1 MEGMLPGG
9 REPDMGKVQQL
20 AEVLSNPYADEGQ
33 KTIAQLLI
41 KREMETGGGM
51 TAYQAAQLGMDSQRL
66 QLDREKMEAGTREGV
81 QSFGAVNYA
90 QRDDPSTPEV
100 DPKMS
105 PYVTDKAGQ
114 VKWLDLGGAEARPPV
129 QWQNTGTGLVPTYSA
144 GGGMAGDPLAV
155 DKAGVAAQAVL
166 GETQGQAEAGLPD
179 YRLAVG
185 QATDLIKRIHDSEY
199 LGNVTGGIQG
209 RMPGITQGQTNTVAD
224 IEQLQSEIFPMAIQA
239 LRGLGAMSEVEG
251 KSISASVASLDR
263 KRGTPEFQAELTRIQ
278 DLLAKK
284 LAIAEQKAQGNMT
297 GAAPAGDM
305 PASARD
311 AGIDP
316 GLWQFMS
323 PEDRALWN

>member
-1 MEGMLPGG
+1 MYSTDAEGRLH
-9 REPDMGKVQQL
+9 
-20 AEVLSNPYADEGQ
+20 
-33 KTIAQLLI
+33 
-41 KREMETGGGM
+41 
-51 TAYQAAQLGMDSQRL
+51 AYQTL
-66 QLDREKMEAGTREGV
+66 
-81 QSFGAVNYA
+81 
-90 QRDDPSTPEV
+90 
-100 DPKMS
+100 
-105 PYVTDKAGQ
+105 
-114 VKWLDLGGAEARPPV
+114 
-129 QWQNTGTGLVPTYSA
+129 SA
-144 GGGMAGDPLAV
+144 GGVEEVPLPDGQNWAPGTGTFDTGTAIVTQDKKSGNILGSTPKDVAGAAAERLQGEAKGAAAV
-155 DKAGVAAQAVL
+155 
-166 GETQGQAEAGLPD
+166 GLPD

-239 LRGLGAMSEVEG
+239 LRGLGAMSEMEG
-251 KSISASVASLDR
+251 KAISASVASLDR

-278 DLLAKK
+278 DVLAEK
-284 LAIAEQKAQGNMT
+284 LSIAEQKAQGNMT
-297 GAAPAGDM
+297 GAAPAGEM